1 MRIPA
6 IFPVLV
12 MGLSSFFVSQQAM
25 AHAHLKTAVTADK
38 AELTESP

>member
-1 MRIPA
+1 MKIPA

-25 AHAHLKTAVTADK
+25 AHAHLR
-38 AELTESP
+38 LLSPPIKLN